1 MSYKNIMA
9 KNPNLQIQREPTRKQ
24 LSRAEREAKQR
35 RRIWLGVFGV
45 LGLAML
51 ILVYGYLYQTVF
63 SLNEPVANVN
73 GEIITTRQF
82 QARVRLAGNQV
93 QQQILTAYALND
105 QTSLN
110 YYVNQLSDP
119 VTFGQQVIDSMVDDL
134 LLKQAAPTF
143 GVSVSAD
150 EVELNIE
157 KQLRYDR
164 NPPTPAPT
172 STPRPVPTA
181 SGPITQTATPTLTP
195 FPTATPVTYDA
206 FTATYKTQLNQ
217 LAALGFGEQEYRD
230 LIQTSL
236 LVDKVRTAIE
246 STVVTITDQ
255 IKFKYIRAANA
266 DAVTVTK
273 DINAQG
279 FATIYQAVLSGTY
292 PITTVQATE
301 TSDWVPHDEISATT
315 ELGPVLADAL
325 FSTPVSQTVALV
337 NAAGTATYVAL
348 ILDHQVEPLSA
359 SFLQSRQQA
368 ALDDW
373 LAQRRKPEFYFTWN
387 DRVPVIPVPTPP
399 PSSAPLTGP

>member
-1 MSYKNIMA
+1 MT

-45 LGLAML
+45 LGLAAL
-51 ILVYGYLYQTVF
+51 ILVSGYLYQTVF

-82 QARVRLAGNQV
+82 QARVRLDGNQV
-93 QQQILTAYALND
+93 QQQIQVAYSLND
-105 QTSLN
+105 QNSLN

-119 VTFGQQVIDSMVDDL
+119 VTYGGQIINGMVDDL

-143 GVSVSAD
+143 GVSVSAE
-150 EVELNIE
+150 EVQLNIE

-164 NPPTPAPT
+164 NPPTPAPPT
-172 STPRPVPTA
+172 STPSPAPTA
-181 SGPITQTATPTLTP
+181 SGPITQTPTPTLTP
-195 FPTATPVTYDA
+195 FPTATPVTYES
-206 FTATYKTQLNQ
+206 FTTTYKSELTQL
-217 LAALGFGEQEYRD
+217 ASLGFGEQEYRD

-236 LVDKVRTAIE
+236 LVNKVRTAIE
-246 STVVTITDQ
+246 ATVVTTTDQ
-255 IKFKYIRAANA
+255 IKFQYVRAANA

-279 FATIYQAVLSGTY
+279 FGTIYQAVLSGTY

-301 TSDWVPHDEISATT
+301 TTEWVPHDEISATT
-315 ELGPVLADAL
+315 ELGPVLADTL
-325 FSTPVSQTVALV
+325 FATPVSQTVAV
-337 NAAGTATYVAL
+337 INAAGTATYVAL
-348 ILDHQVEPLSA
+348 ILDHQVQPLSA

-368 ALDDW
+368 AVDDW
-373 LAQRRKPEFYFTWN
+373 LAQRRKPEFYLTWN
-387 DRVPVIPVPTPP
+387 DRVPVIPIPTPP
-399 PSSAPLTGP
+399 PSSGSPTGP